1 MADNLWPGLFR
12 RGRFADAPTSPDF
25 QGETYGFWH
34 DTEANEL
41 KFWSNTGWLT
51 VGIPTP
57 ESYPEVATFADL
69 PLASGNTGAIY
80 IVQTTTGIIGF
91 RKLAGLYRSDGA
103 AWNYLGL
110 YGRNAVEIVNV
121 PAGDITATDVQ
132 GALNELDNIKQPVAA
147 VLTATTASFTT
158 AQETKLSGIATGA
171 TANQTDVYLLDR
183 ANHTGEQSML
193 TITGL
198 GTALAGKETA
208 GTAASDIADH
218 VAQPDPHTQYL
229 TEAEADTLYEPIGG
243 GGISDGDKGDIT
255 VTASGAT
262 WTIDAGAVTTTKM
275 GGDVTAA
282 GKALL
287 DDADAA
293 AQRTT
298 LGLATVAATGSAAD
312 LSGNLAVARLN
323 SGTGASGT
331 TFWRGDGTWSTP
343 AGGGGGIS
351 SPQVMARAMGC

>member
-1 MADNLWPGLFR
+1 MADNLWPGLFQ
-12 RGRFADAPTSPDF
+12 RGPIALAPTSPDF

-34 DTEANEL
+34 DTDTNEL

-57 ESYPEVATFADL
+57 ASYPEVATYADL
-69 PLASGNTGAIY
+69 PSASGNTGAIY

-132 GALNELDNIKQPVAA
+132 GALNELDSTKQPLAA

-171 TANQTDVYLLDR
+171 TANETDAYLLAR
-183 ANHTGEQSML
+183 ANQTGEQSML

-208 GTAASDIADH
+208 GTAASAISDH
-218 VAQPDPHTQYL
+218 VAQPNPHAQYL
-229 TEAEADTLYEPIGG
+229 TEAEADALYEPIGG
-243 GGISDGDKGDIT
+243 GSLGGVATIT
-255 VTASGAT
+255 LPTLRGSFEHSETVAAIG
-262 WTIDAGAVTTTKM
+262 
-275 GGDVTAA
+275 VTAA
-282 GKALL
+282 NRIFLSLAPSSDTEENCAEML
-287 DDADAA
+287 DIVAFDATPSTDEITITAA
-293 AQRTT
+293 FSQPTSGPIN
-298 LGLATVAATGSAAD
+298 LNWSA
-312 LSGNLAVARLN
+312 V
-323 SGTGASGT
+323 
-331 TFWRGDGTWSTP
+331 
-343 AGGGGGIS
+343 
-351 SPQVMARAMGC
+351 